1 MPKPNIDN
9 PNHAHHIPAV
19 PVGSPLTAQDPEF
32 VKGAKM
38 AADGHLSF
46 TAQGISRIA
55 ENADGSCV
63 DRVIIDRTYTPNPK
77 K

>member
-1 MPKPNIDN
+1 MTKPNIDN
-9 PNHAHHIPAV
+9 PNHPHHIPAV
-19 PVGSPLTAQDPEF
+19 PVGTTLTMQDAEF

-38 AADGHLSF
+38 AHDGHLSF
-46 TAQGISRIA
+46 TAQGISRIQ